1 MDMVQPSFVRCQ
13 GAFFSHPLTP
23 PFRGTSTRPLPA
35 AALLNHTHGRHIN
48 HVRTKVSKSCAYDD
62 VRQFDDLQCCLS
74 RDERVDSLNTIVTP
88 TTSDLV
94 VKETLE
100 LDEHTYTRFPLGERV
115 LKL

>member
-35 AALLNHTHGRHIN
+35 AALLNHTHGHDTSITCGRRFRSP
-48 HVRTKVSKSCAYDD
+48 VPRYDD
-62 VRQFDDLQCCLS
+62 VRHFDDLQCCLS
-74 RDERVDSLNTIVTP
+74 RDVRVDSLNRIVTP

-100 LDEHTYTRFPLGERV
+100 LDEHTPIPAFP
-115 LKL
+115 